1 MQIWKFSFQPE
12 IVPPT
17 HDKRKKKHRNRKT
30 SSSHDVTNNKEADTS
45 SSTTEIGCEDSDVE
59 DVEELPK
66 DANAASTT
74 TSPQV
79 PHICIEASNGT
90 ISPEFSHLTNK
101 KSGNQLQTSRSS
113 NEINAK
119 PLDDEPSALAE
130 TKSESDLLKFT
141 STTSTDP
148 QGCHDQVH
156 DAKFMKELIEEF
168 DKHPT
173 ISDDT
178 GNDENLD
185 HELFGETNTETLLE
199 DENDDLHFQTN
210 DSRALEIIK
219 ENSEILEKLLNKK
232 TTPCHPELL
241 ANPNRKSN
249 GNSNNSN
256 GANGVQHQ
264 QSSSVTSSVPA
275 YGASTMIKTPMT
287 ANNPKRRSVSQT
299 SSNGSS
305 HGSSKTSS
313 NITLQSS
320 PATKPITFNPFPSR
334 TNRKPKEVG
343 KKLGLYK

>member
-1 MQIWKFSFQPE
+1 M
-12 IVPPT
+12 
-17 HDKRKKKHRNRKT
+17 
-30 SSSHDVTNNKEADTS
+30 
-45 SSTTEIGCEDSDVE
+45 
-59 DVEELPK
+59 
-66 DANAASTT
+66 
-74 TSPQV
+74 
-79 PHICIEASNGT
+79 
-90 ISPEFSHLTNK
+90 TNK

-113 NEINAK
+113 NELNAK

-178 GNDENLD
+178 GNDENID
-185 HELFGETNTETLLE
+185 HELFGETNTESLLE

-256 GANGVQHQ
+256 SANGVQHQ
-264 QSSSVTSSVPA
+264 PSSSVTSSMPA

>member
-1 MQIWKFSFQPE
+1 M
-12 IVPPT
+12 
-17 HDKRKKKHRNRKT
+17 
-30 SSSHDVTNNKEADTS
+30 
-45 SSTTEIGCEDSDVE
+45 
-59 DVEELPK
+59 
-66 DANAASTT
+66 
-74 TSPQV
+74 
-79 PHICIEASNGT
+79 
-90 ISPEFSHLTNK
+90 TNK

-113 NEINAK
+113 NELNAK

-173 ISDDT
+173 ISD
-178 GNDENLD
+178 D

-249 GNSNNSN
+249 GNSN

-275 YGASTMIKTPMT
+275 YGASTIIKTPMT